1 MKTVLGR
8 LNWGP
13 LVKWPLLVLV
23 VVLIIVNYYAFT
35 EILLGLLEQFNH
47 LLNSYGYYFDVTKPF
62 FVLLNIGVPSLGVVG
77 YVVTLNSKNV
87 GEVLHQIYG
96 EATVLQL
103 MVLVIVL
110 PMFLFVQNKIYS
122 DHILTYDRK

>member
-1 MKTVLGR
+1 M
-8 LNWGP
+8 
-13 LVKWPLLVLV
+13 
-23 VVLIIVNYYAFT
+23 
-35 EILLGLLEQFNH
+35 
-47 LLNSYGYYFDVTKPF
+47 TKPF